1 MAVLKVNNLKA
12 YYIIETY
19 GIKSQVKAVDNVS
32 LEINEN
38 EIFGIAGESGCG
50 KTTLVKTICG
60 IAKPPLRV
68 LGGKVNYYFKE
79 KNLDILSAQKNGRE
93 RRIRGKY
100 ISYIPQGSMSVLNP
114 VRRIRNSFH
123 DFIGAHQKIKKKED
137 FEILV
142 KKYLNDLGLPS
153 DVLRAYPHQLSGG
166 MRQRVTI
173 ALATILKP
181 RVTFAD
187 EPSTAL
193 DVVVQ
198 KGVIQLLKK
207 IQQEQKSTIVLVT
220 HDMAIHANICDRVA
234 IMYAGEIVEEA
245 KVNDIFKNSLH
256 PYTKFLMDS
265 LPSIG
270 DRSYKIS
277 APGAPPALSNVP
289 SGCRFHPRCP
299 HVKDVC
305 KKKSP
310 ELVEV
315 DDGHRV
321 ACFFY
326 RKEMETWSPGSKE
339 REL

>member
-1 MAVLKVNNLKA
+1 MIVLKVDNLKA
-12 YYIIETY
+12 HYIIDTY
-19 GIKSQVKAVDNVS
+19 GVKSNVKAVDNVS

-50 KTTLVKTICG
+50 KTTLIKTLCG
-60 IAKPPLRV
+60 IAKPPLMV
-68 LGGKVNYYFKE
+68 LGGKVNYYFGE
-79 KNLDILSAQKNGRE
+79 ENLDILSLQSNGRE
-93 RRIRGKY
+93 RRIRGEC

-114 VRRIRNSFH
+114 VRRIYKSFR
-123 DFIGAHQKIKKKED
+123 DFVEAHRKIKKKD

-142 KKYLNDLGLPS
+142 KKYLSDLGLPS

-181 RVTFAD
+181 KITFAD

-207 IQQEQKSTIVLVT
+207 IQEEQKNTIVLVT

-245 KVNDIFKNSLH
+245 KVNDIFKNPLH

-270 DRSYKIS
+270 DKSYKVS
-277 APGAPPALSNVP
+277 VPGAPPALTNVP
-289 SGCRFHPRCP
+289 SGCRFHPRCLEAMAICR
-299 HVKDVC
+299 KE
-305 KKKSP
+305 SP
-310 ELVEV
+310 LLVNF
-315 DDGHRV
+315 DDRHRV
-321 ACFFY
+321 ACFLI
-326 RKEMETWSPGSKE
+326 SKE
-339 REL
+339 IEL